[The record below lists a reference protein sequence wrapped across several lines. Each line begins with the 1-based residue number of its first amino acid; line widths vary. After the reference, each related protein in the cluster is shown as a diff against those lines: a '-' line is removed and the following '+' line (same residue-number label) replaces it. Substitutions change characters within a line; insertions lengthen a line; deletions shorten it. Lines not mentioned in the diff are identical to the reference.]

1 MVSGDA
7 NPYRLLEQN
16 FDRKTVLDAVYLYQ
30 PDKTGEQESLIK
42 HDDER
47 THSEVTSFTYD
58 KDHEHLTAIG
68 SQIESP
74 YGSLKRIGGSLA
86 QNERHL
92 TVNKAPMDT
101 IVEEDDVPAIDFAA
115 SVDTD
120 RTNSE

>member
-58 KDHEHLTAIG
+58 KDHEHLTRTG
-68 SQIESP
+68 SQNESS
-74 YGSLKRIGGSLA
+74 YGSFKRIGGSLA

-92 TVNKAPMDT
+92 TVNKAPMAT
-101 IVEEDDVPAIDFAA
+101 IVEEDDIPAIDFAA
-115 SVDTD
+115 SVVTD